1 MSNGRTLPEGWLWR
15 QISFSVRS
23 AIIWWRFERAIVG
36 RIDRQRLVSLQSI
49 WGGLVSLSRS
59 QLLAYAAPT
68 VALQAMLVPLYNF
81 LPPVYYS
88 PDVGMVALTVATI
101 FAVGRFWEA
110 FIDPIIGALSDR
122 TQSRFGRRRIW
133 MLVGMPVSIVA
144 AWFLL
149 QPPSGASPY
158 YLLVWLMV
166 FYAGWTMIYV
176 PHQSWGGELSGDY
189 AERTRI
195 AGYRESGAF
204 VGFLC
209 ATAVGIFYWIWFK
222 GVAFPSYAQI
232 VASVGVFFV
241 VFLPIAVLWCFA
253 KVPVQRAHD
262 ERTPGWGELL
272 GILAT
277 NVPFR
282 RLALA
287 YSIDRFTMG
296 IYFGVQPILISQ
308 ALGLQQHVL
317 TVAIVN
323 TVAAVLLAPLWVP
336 IAGRLGKHRAYCA
349 ANLITAAA
357 YVSLFFVP
365 AGVVLPVLLSNVLM
379 AFGNGGT
386 MITPPAMT
394 ADAVDADELATGTA
408 KMGGHMAFLASTF
421 KFGMGL
427 GLFAGLGF
435 VSWFGYHDMS
445 QVLTSEVERGVR
457 LGAAWLPAA
466 LLLLPIAIM
475 WRYPIDAS
483 RHAAIR
489 EQLER
494 QRQARGIA

>member
-1 MSNGRTLPEGWLWR
+1 
-15 QISFSVRS
+15 
-23 AIIWWRFERAIVG
+23 
-36 RIDRQRLVSLQSI
+36 
-49 WGGLVSLSRS
+49 VSLSRS

-88 PDVGMVALTVATI
+88 PEVGMVALTVATI

-110 FIDPIIGALSDR
+110 LIDPVIGALSDR
-122 TQSRFGRRRIW
+122 TQSRFGRRRLW
-133 MLVGMPVSIVA
+133 MLFGMPVSICA

-149 QPPSGASPY
+149 QPPLGASPF
-158 YLLVWLMV
+158 YLLFWLMV

-241 VFLPIAVLWCFA
+241 VFLPIAILWCFS
-253 KVPVQRAHD
+253 KVPTQQAHD

-272 GILAT
+272 GILAS
-277 NVPFR
+277 NAPFR
-282 RLALA
+282 RLAIA

-308 ALGLQQHVL
+308 ALNLQQHVL

-323 TVAAVLLAPLWVP
+323 TVAAVLLAPLWCPSPGDSANIGPTASP
-336 IAGRLGKHRAYCA
+336 I
-349 ANLITAAA
+349 
-357 YVSLFFVP
+357 
-365 AGVVLPVLLSNVLM
+365 
-379 AFGNGGT
+379 
-386 MITPPAMT
+386 
-394 ADAVDADELATGTA
+394 
-408 KMGGHMAFLASTF
+408 
-421 KFGMGL
+421 
-427 GLFAGLGF
+427 
-435 VSWFGYHDMS
+435 
-445 QVLTSEVERGVR
+445 
-457 LGAAWLPAA
+457 
-466 LLLLPIAIM
+466 
-475 WRYPIDAS
+475 
-483 RHAAIR
+483 
-489 EQLER
+489 
-494 QRQARGIA
+494 